1 MPRAF
6 RAWKEIISLWNQ
18 NVILWDLMVK
28 TREKVRIENFS
39 RASPLVRVF
48 KSGHFCVLDDIFRF
62 GLLLSNVCQ
71 FGGGGGNADGDRL
84 CALLE
89 LLRDSHSET
98 DQETERDPGPLGQT
112 ESPAGPR
119 GLKGFTARWDHVL
132 RRDGSQVRP
141 LELRFVFSFSLIGS
155 LCLFPSQNLVLKW
168 FFHQIWNSMTP
179 DYQRQRENFLI
190 ARSSQWDQSEPQTRI
205 QI

>member
-1 MPRAF
+1 
-6 RAWKEIISLWNQ
+6 
-18 NVILWDLMVK
+18 MVK

-132 RRDGSQVRP
+132 RGDGSQVRTRIDIYQHFNSLLFLAMAYVLDLIFSVIFSLSRN
-141 LELRFVFSFSLIGS
+141 LELID
-155 LCLFPSQNLVLKW
+155 P
-168 FFHQIWNSMTP
+168 
-179 DYQRQRENFLI
+179 
-190 ARSSQWDQSEPQTRI
+190 
-205 QI
+205 